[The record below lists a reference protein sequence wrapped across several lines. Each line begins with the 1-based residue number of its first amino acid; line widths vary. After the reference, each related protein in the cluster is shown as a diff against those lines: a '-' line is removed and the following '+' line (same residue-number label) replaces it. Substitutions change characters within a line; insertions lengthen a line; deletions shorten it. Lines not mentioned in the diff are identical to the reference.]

1 MPCKLTF
8 FPCQTTFRFFHA
20 KCHRR
25 SDTHFCIGI
34 TRCRLYLAFSFEAT
48 VPWFEQSQVC
58 ESVCVAWR
66 PSPVETWDF
75 CWAEVWRVRRSRL
88 PLICSSTLWGSGA
101 RRTES
106 SSPSAFHVR
115 NWKRSE
121 NAPPAPPETAAAA
134 IAGSDRKLALELRK
148 VAAACW
154 GSEQEKVTL
163 PWRPE

>member
-1 MPCKLTF
+1 MLCSMSFSPTS
-8 FPCQTTFRFFHA
+8 
-20 KCHRR
+20 
-25 SDTHFCIGI
+25 SDSAGAHWC
-34 TRCRLYLAFSFEAT
+34 
-48 VPWFEQSQVC
+48 
-58 ESVCVAWR
+58 VCVWR

-121 NAPPAPPETAAAA
+121 NAPPVPPATAAAA
-134 IAGSDRKLALELRK
+134 AATVAGSDRKLALELRK

-163 PWRPE
+163 PWRPERDRVQCHLAIPGVEINSICNTV